1 MWKSLMKVTPFE
13 TYQTY
18 LSMKSHFTN
27 RKYDFF
33 KYGGKSRATMS
44 SFNKRKD
51 KYWFEKTSRKY
62 SDEEVLNFLLA
73 NFVNT
78 DTPQNLWI
86 GEKINSGERTYAE
99 WMRRRQSLTYIFKEQ
114 SEKLLSE
121 TDLENLF
128 NCSKGHPLVLKR
140 YLGGEISL
148 ETLTILEK
156 VFSFVNRFDKKLSD
170 PVWETV
176 SLKIKKYSPF
186 ININVFQYK
195 KILKE
200 VINYGSVSYTHLT
213 LPTILL
219 V

>member
-1 MWKSLMKVTPFE
+1 MKVTPFE

-33 KYGGKSRATMS
+33 KYGGKSRATMA

-73 NFVNT
+73 NFVST
-78 DTPQNLWI
+78 DNPQNLWI
-86 GEKINSGERTYAE
+86 GEIINSGERNYSQ
-99 WMRRRQSLTYIFKEQ
+99 WMKRKQSLTYLFKEQ
-114 SEKLLSE
+114 SNELLSD
-121 TDLENLF
+121 TNLKEVF
-128 NCSKGHPLVLKR
+128 DCSKGHPPVLKK

-156 VFSFVNRFDKKLSD
+156 VFSFTKNFDKKLTD
-170 PVWETV
+170 PVWESV
-176 SLKIKKYSPF
+176 SLKIKKYIPF
-186 ININVFQYK
+186 LNINMVQYK
-195 KILKE
+195 K
-200 VINYGSVSYTHLT
+200 HL
-213 LPTILL
+213 IEK
-219 V
+219 VQRRN

>member
-1 MWKSLMKVTPFE
+1 MKVTPYQ

-27 RKYDFF
+27 PKFDFF
-33 KYGGKSRATMS
+33 KYGGKSRATMT

-86 GEKINSGERTYAE
+86 GEIINSGERTYAD
-99 WMRRRQSLTYIFKEQ
+99 WMRRKQSLTYLFKEQ
-114 SEKLLSE
+114 VERLISEN
-121 TDLENLF
+121 DLDQVF
-128 NCSKGHPLVLKR
+128 DCSKGHPPLLKK

-156 VFSFVNRFDKKLSD
+156 VFSFVKNFDKKLDD
-170 PVWETV
+170 PVWESV
-176 SLKIKKYSPF
+176 SLKIKKYIPF
-186 ININVFQYK
+186 ININVFHYK
-195 KILKE
+195 KILRDIVNE
-200 VINYGSVSYTHLT
+200 
-213 LPTILL
+213 
-219 V
+219 

>member
-1 MWKSLMKVTPFE
+1 MTPFE
-13 TYQTY
+13 TYQSY

-27 RKYDFF
+27 PKYDFF
-33 KYGGKSRATMS
+33 KYRGKSRATVS

-62 SDEEVLNFLLA
+62 SDEEVLDFLLA
-73 NFVNT
+73 NFVTT
-78 DTPQNLWI
+78 DNPQNLWI
-86 GEKINSGERTYAE
+86 GEIINSGERNYFE
-99 WMRRRQSLTYIFKEQ
+99 WRRRKQSLTYLFKEQ
-114 SEKLLSE
+114 TEKLISE
-121 TDLENLF
+121 TNLEKVF
-128 NCSKGHPLVLKR
+128 DCSKGHPIILKK

-156 VFSFVNRFDKKLSD
+156 VFSFVKNFDKKLTD

-176 SLKIKKYSPF
+176 SLKIKKYIPF

-200 VINYGSVSYTHLT
+200 VINYGS
-213 LPTILL
+213 
-219 V
+219 

>member
-1 MWKSLMKVTPFE
+1 MKVTPFE

-33 KYGGKSRATMS
+33 KYGGKSRATMT

-62 SDEEVLNFLLA
+62 SDKQILDFLLA
-73 NFVNT
+73 NFVIADN
-78 DTPQNLWI
+78 PQNLWI
-86 GEKINSGERTYAE
+86 GEIINSGERTYAE
-99 WMRRRQSLTYIFKEQ
+99 WMRRQQSLTYLFKEQ
-114 SEKLLSE
+114 SRELLSN
-121 TDLENLF
+121 ENL
-128 NCSKGHPLVLKR
+128 NEVLRCSKNKHPIVLKK

-156 VFSFVNRFDKKLSD
+156 IFSFVKDFDKKLDD
-170 PVWETV
+170 PVWESV
-176 SLKIKKYSPF
+176 SLKIKKYIPF

-195 KILKE
+195 
-200 VINYGSVSYTHLT
+200 
-213 LPTILL
+213 TILRKI
-219 V
+219 VHE